1 MDYDNIDEHDEDDL
15 PEISL
20 SMLHYTRKMSN
31 DNNEQDNNHFDD
43 RSPESKKSIKFKNFI
58 LVLFF

>member
-20 SMLHYTRKMSN
+20 SMLNYTRKISN
-31 DNNEQDNNHFDD
+31 DNDEQDSNNHFDD
-43 RSPESKKSIKFKNFI
+43 RSPESKEINKIQKFDF
-58 LVLFF
+58 